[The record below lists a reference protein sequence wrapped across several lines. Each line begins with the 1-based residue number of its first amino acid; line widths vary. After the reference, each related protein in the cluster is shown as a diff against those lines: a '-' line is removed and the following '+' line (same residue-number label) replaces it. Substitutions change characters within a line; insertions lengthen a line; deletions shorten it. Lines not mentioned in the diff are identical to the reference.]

1 MVVLRSDQVDALVEA
16 ALAEDI
22 GRGDATTEA
31 SVPAT
36 LRARAR
42 VVARASG
49 IIAGRAV
56 FEAVFRSLS
65 RECRVVGVD
74 DGTTVR
80 STDTV
85 WELEGPARALLSGER
100 VALNFVQRL
109 SGIATRTNQ
118 YVQAVAGTGVAIT
131 DTRKTTPTLRFL
143 EKHAVRCGG
152 GENHR
157 HGLDDMLLLKENHI
171 AAAGGLETAV
181 RAAQRAADGRPLEV
195 EVRTPEELRR
205 VMDLGVQRVLL
216 DHWSPAA
223 VRQAVALR
231 GPAPPPELEVSGN
244 LRLETIRDFA
254 VPGVQ
259 FLSVGE
265 LTHSASALDLSLL
278 FSGVA
283 S

>member
-1 MVVLRSDQVDALVEA
+1 LHTARLDALVEA

-31 SVPAT
+31 TVAAT

-42 VVARASG
+42 VVARAHG
-49 IIAGRAV
+49 VIAGRSV

-65 RECRVVGVD
+65 QDCSVVGVE
-74 DGTTVR
+74 DGASVR
-80 STDTV
+80 SDETV

-109 SGIATRTNQ
+109 SGIATRTRQ

-157 HGLDDMLLLKENHI
+157 DGLDDMLLLKENHV
-171 AAAGGLETAV
+171 AAAGGLEAAV
-181 RAAQRAADGRPLEV
+181 RAAQRAAAGRALEV
-195 EVRTPEELRR
+195 EVRTREELRC
-205 VMDLGVQRVLL
+205 VIELGVQRVLL
-216 DHWSPAA
+216 DHWSPGAVGEA
-223 VRQAVALR
+223 VRLR
-231 GPAPPPELEVSGN
+231 GPVPPPELEVSGN
-244 LRLETIRDFA
+244 LNLETIRDFA
-254 VPGVQ
+254 IPGVQ
-259 FLSVGE
+259 YLSVGE
-265 LTHSASALDLSLL
+265 LTHSASALDLSML
-278 FSGVA
+278 FSGA
-283 S
+283 QS